1 MDNGKVNWRG
11 CFPACVTPFTK
22 SGEIDE
28 AKFAEN
34 LEILISEGAGGLV
47 ISGHSGESWAL
58 SPEEKVR
65 LFKKSVEV
73 ARKRVP
79 VVAGTGDICTGL
91 VVDLSKEAKRVGCE
105 GVMVMPPYYA
115 GIARNAVVAHYKAIS
130 DDAKIPIMVYN
141 HPPST
146 GIDLNPSYLE
156 ELVKIEYI
164 VATKES
170 TADMIQMATML
181 DLVGDKMR
189 IFAGHSARIG
199 MSAVLLGSP
208 GFVGSM
214 EPQIMGREGFDLFR
228 FSDERKID
236 EARKIQ
242 FRTMKCSVKIG
253 HIGSFPAN
261 LKAAMN
267 MLGRPGGFCRKP
279 VLELTKEET
288 EQVRAVL
295 DELGLFAKA
304 RRAAE

>member
-22 SGEIDE
+22 SGEIDG

-34 LEILISEGAGGLV
+34 IEMQISEGAGGLV

-73 ARKRVP
+73 AKKRVP

-91 VVDLSKEAKRVGCE
+91 VVDLSKEAKKVGCD

-130 DDAKIPIMVYN
+130 DEARIPIMVYN

-146 GIDLNPSYLE
+146 GIDLNTSYLE

-170 TADMIQMATML
+170 TADMIQIATML
-181 DLVGDKMR
+181 DAVGDRMR
-189 IFAGHSARIG
+189 IFTGHSARVG

-228 FSDERKID
+228 LADERKID
-236 EARKIQ
+236 EARKVQ
-242 FRTMKCSVKIG
+242 MRTLKCSVKIG
-253 HIGSFPAN
+253 AIGSFPAN

-267 MLGRPGGFCRKP
+267 MLGRPGGYCRKP

-295 DELGLFAKA
+295 DSLGLFAKA

>member
-11 CFPACVTPFTK
+11 SFPACVTPFTK

-28 AKFAEN
+28 PKFVEN
-34 LEILISEGAGGLV
+34 IELAIQEGAGGLV

-58 SPEEKVR
+58 SPEEKVH
-65 LFKKSVEV
+65 LFKKAVQV
-73 ARKRVP
+73 AKKRVP

-91 VVDLSKEAKRVGCE
+91 VVDLSQQAKKVGCE

-130 DDAKIPIMVYN
+130 DEAKIPIMVYN

-146 GIDLNPSYLE
+146 GIDLNTSYLE

-181 DLVGDKMR
+181 DTVGDKMR

-214 EPQIMGREGFDLFR
+214 EPQIMGREGYDLFR
-228 FSDERKID
+228 LSSERKID

-242 FRTMKCSVKIG
+242 MRTLKCSVRIG
-253 HIGSFPAN
+253 AIGSFPAN

-279 VLELTKEET
+279 VLELTTEET

-295 DELGLFAKA
+295 DSLGLFAKA